1 MASLF
6 EHLLETMPL
15 AGAAGAIEAN
25 SIDIKQASSESLK
38 RFLRYL
44 APGESY
50 VAKVPDLDKKLF
62 PMQQGI
68 WGWTYD
74 DADPASI
81 TDIWCRVR
89 NADYKA
95 QKVLE
100 RLSFGIEEPIGNF
113 RKAVRI
119 TTTCNF
125 AVELPLKSEF
135 LVDRWVAITGWLAED
150 AHNLWPLEAL
160 HDRSLV
166 LAFVFDLDANGD
178 PHPMPKDANR
188 EAVLKEMIG
197 PLKPHVPANR
207 PKQAEP
213 AAPSDGGQPL
223 FSDIT
228 PNAATWQGTADLLD
242 VDEALDDDSVSTDE
256 PWMKRASKDDFMPLD
271 AQKADV
277 GGDVGSVC
285 TAVTGAARILVV
297 VSFTVGRERS
307 TYDPAGANGVGRLWP
322 HIMVKASVP
331 LTKIEASIQFDRP
344 VKTTRL
350 AEPEDEDAETK
361 GCCGSHDVTDGV
373 ICSLLV
379 ADSNTG
385 FGPARVPG
393 GPPFPFWGNLFNYY
407 LVDPYR
413 TMANDR
419 LHMVRLDRQEARVNY
434 SGWILRK
441 TVIDVDSSE
450 VRKVAKQGEFDNIH
464 MAPRLKL
471 VNVSK
476 MGMPV
481 AGGHM
486 ITYPIDR
493 EGMRLDDI
501 AMAPFC
507 AHDCFHMHWRWSSV
521 ATDKWACGWDESGPF
536 RVAGAT
542 MVPLNQE
549 VDVWFRAH
557 NEVTYHAIVRSD
569 DKDTGTI
576 KSHTWQVMMHH
587 GAGYALYFTDYK
599 AKILVEHAFD
609 LFAPPPVFL
618 DQDGILIDAEDAT
631 AMFYWWC
638 RFTAEEGFV
647 PHTYIIAER
656 TTFVD
661 LYQAR
666 QL

>member
-297 VSFTVGRERS
+297 VSFTVG
-307 TYDPAGANGVGRLWP
+307 
-322 HIMVKASVP
+322 P
-331 LTKIEASIQFDRP
+331 LCA
-344 VKTTRL
+344 
-350 AEPEDEDAETK
+350 
-361 GCCGSHDVTDGV
+361 
-373 ICSLLV
+373 
-379 ADSNTG
+379 
-385 FGPARVPG
+385 
-393 GPPFPFWGNLFNYY
+393 
-407 LVDPYR
+407 
-413 TMANDR
+413 
-419 LHMVRLDRQEARVNY
+419 
-434 SGWILRK
+434 
-441 TVIDVDSSE
+441 
-450 VRKVAKQGEFDNIH
+450 
-464 MAPRLKL
+464 
-471 VNVSK
+471 NVS
-476 MGMPV
+476 
-481 AGGHM
+481 
-486 ITYPIDR
+486 
-493 EGMRLDDI
+493 
-501 AMAPFC
+501 
-507 AHDCFHMHWRWSSV
+507 
-521 ATDKWACGWDESGPF
+521 
-536 RVAGAT
+536 
-542 MVPLNQE
+542 
-549 VDVWFRAH
+549 
-557 NEVTYHAIVRSD
+557 
-569 DKDTGTI
+569 
-576 KSHTWQVMMHH
+576 
-587 GAGYALYFTDYK
+587 
-599 AKILVEHAFD
+599 
-609 LFAPPPVFL
+609 
-618 DQDGILIDAEDAT
+618 
-631 AMFYWWC
+631 
-638 RFTAEEGFV
+638 
-647 PHTYIIAER
+647 
-656 TTFVD
+656 
-661 LYQAR
+661 
-666 QL
+666 